1 MLLISVVSTEIMTIK
16 YFSAYENLQRTI
28 CSLSVGQGKL
38 KERLANAYSYH
49 LMIIHPEYMPEHLQQ
64 ELSDIQNKLT
74 KNHTKTVEETIRYWK
89 KSKTLNIATDIFYLF
104 CRMSYYYHSGGKM

>member
-64 ELSDIQNKLT
+64 ELSDIQNKL
-74 KNHTKTVEETIRYWK
+74 KMSV
-89 KSKTLNIATDIFYLF
+89 AIFNVF
-104 CRMSYYYHSGGKM
+104 DFFQ